1 MDINE
6 STVRRFKEA
15 YLKERSRKRQVED
28 DDVSV
33 NELPV
38 KKRGRKVV
46 LGTKMDNMV
55 QQYILKLRETGSV
68 INTAVVISGARG
80 ILQSQDRTRLAEF
93 GGPATLTTAW
103 TKSLL
108 RRMNFTKTRGT
119 TKSKLPVEEF
129 NKLKASFLQDIVD
142 NVTMEEIPPQ
152 LIFNWDQTGLNL
164 VPVASWTMELKGSK
178 RVEIKGLDD
187 KRQITGVFCG
197 TLVGEFLPIQLIYDG
212 KTYRCHPPYPFPV
225 DWDITHNPNHWSNE
239 KTMLEYIDN
248 IIVPFVDRVKKHLKL
263 GKEQATLAIFD
274 HFRGQ
279 LTAQVTD
286 LLEKHNIQAVLVPAC
301 CTDRLQPLD
310 ISVNKAAKSFLRS
323 EFQQWYSNE
332 ITQQLNSMTCEDE
345 IEPVDLSS
353 AKMKCIGA
361 QWLVRLF
368 EYLSDSPSIIVNGF
382 LAANIAQSID
392 AGKPILEEES
402 ILTSSSDDEVTESE
416 GDNDH
421 ADIDMFN

>member
-1 MDINE
+1 
-6 STVRRFKEA
+6 
-15 YLKERSRKRQVED
+15 
-28 DDVSV
+28 
-33 NELPV
+33 
-38 KKRGRKVV
+38 
-46 LGTKMDNMV
+46 
-55 QQYILKLRETGSV
+55 
-68 INTAVVISGARG
+68 
-80 ILQSQDRTRLAEF
+80 
-93 GGPATLTTAW
+93 
-103 TKSLL
+103 
-108 RRMNFTKTRGT
+108 
-119 TKSKLPVEEF
+119 
-129 NKLKASFLQDIVD
+129 
-142 NVTMEEIPPQ
+142 
-152 LIFNWDQTGLNL
+152 
-164 VPVASWTMELKGSK
+164 
-178 RVEIKGLDD
+178 
-187 KRQITGVFCG
+187 
-197 TLVGEFLPIQLIYDG
+197 
-212 KTYRCHPPYPFPV
+212 
-225 DWDITHNPNHWSNE
+225 
-239 KTMLEYIDN
+239 MLEYIDN
-248 IIVPFVDRVKKHLKL
+248 IIVPFVERVRKHLKL
-263 GKEQATLAIFD
+263 GKEQAALAIFD

-301 CTDRLQPLD
+301 CTNRLQPLD

-392 AGKPILEEES
+392 AGKSILEEET
-402 ILTSSSDDEVTESE
+402 ILTSSSDEVTESE